1 MADQARIDRI
11 ARSLRRLGFQL
22 TNVGQGF
29 KVTDRSGSLAV
40 GSTPK
45 MTLAEVE
52 QWIGGYIK
60 PKKTM
65 DAQNDME
72 AHPCPRRA

>member
-1 MADQARIDRI
+1 MVGQQARIDRL

-22 TNVGQGF
+22 TSTGQGF
-29 KVTDRSGSLAV
+29 KITDRAAGSLAV
-40 GSTPK
+40 GSAPK

-60 PKKTM
+60 PKGMAASSDGKGKL
-65 DAQNDME
+65 
-72 AHPCPRRA
+72 